1 MQLYNEFEPRPVVSF
16 GFGGK
21 LIVMFPKKPTKLN
34 VLDTTTVSRKRIF
47 VYYFR
52 IYHILLEM

>member
-34 VLDTTTVSRKRIF
+34 VLDTTTVSTRNNTNLIK
-47 VYYFR
+47 
-52 IYHILLEM
+52 L